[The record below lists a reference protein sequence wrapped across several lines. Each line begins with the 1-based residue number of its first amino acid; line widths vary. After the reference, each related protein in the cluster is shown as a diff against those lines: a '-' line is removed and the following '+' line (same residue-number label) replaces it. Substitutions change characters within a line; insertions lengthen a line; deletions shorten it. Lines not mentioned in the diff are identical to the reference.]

1 MARYSGF
8 GACALISWV
17 TMAMGIAL
25 VHAPVVRAALPPLPP
40 PGMRGDGPPP
50 AARPFS
56 ITRVDPALDRIVSPN
71 AKLVQLASGF
81 GLNEGPV
88 WIRDGKGGYLL
99 VSALIDNVIYK
110 VTPDGKVSVFMYYAG
125 YTGKDEDNVGTQTRS
140 GRSHVLLIGP
150 SCTSLDAE
158 GRLVWCAD
166 DDREIMRLEKDGSRT
181 VLSAGYDGKR
191 FNGPNDIAI
200 KSDGAIYVT
209 DNDFGLRGA
218 GESPRKELPDAVW
231 LIKDGRTKM
240 VLDAKLLGGIPN
252 GIALSP
258 HGHYLYLS
266 AGETMKR
273 YVVRPDDTLGPGIV
287 FAQGEGI
294 TDGMKVD
301 KEGDIFSAGG
311 AGPGVI
317 RITSPTGKLLGF
329 LNMPIYG
336 GEPKK
341 QICATNENFGGN
353 DGKTLFIAAC
363 NVVYEIRLRTSGIV
377 PGPPGRVTLPVPQE

>member
-1 MARYSGF
+1 
-8 GACALISWV
+8 
-17 TMAMGIAL
+17 MG
-25 VHAPVVRAALPPLPP
+25 VVLAQASVAHAALPPVPP

-56 ITRVDPALDRIVSPN
+56 ITRVDPALDRIISPT
-71 AKLVQLASGF
+71 AKLVTLGSGF
-81 GLNEGPV
+81 GLTEGPV
-88 WIRDGKGGYLL
+88 WIRDGKDGYLL
-99 VSALIDNVIYK
+99 VSGLIDNVIYK
-110 VTPDGKVSVFMYYAG
+110 ITPDKKVSVFMYYAG
-125 YTGKDEDNVGTQTRS
+125 YTGNDVDDVGTQTRS

-209 DNDFGLRGA
+209 DNDFGMRGA
-218 GESPRKELPDAVW
+218 GRSPQKELPDAIW
-231 LIKDGRTKM
+231 LIKDGQTRM

-258 HGHYLYLS
+258 DGRYLYLS
-266 AGETMKR
+266 AGRQTMKR
-273 YVVRPDDTLGPGIV
+273 YVVRADDTLGPGTV
-287 FAQGEGI
+287 FTQGPGI

-301 KEGDIFSAGG
+301 EEGDIFSASG
-311 AGPGVI
+311 AGPGII
-317 RITSPTGKLLGF
+317 RITSPTGKLLGL

-341 QICATNENFGGN
+341 QICATNETFGGR

-363 NVVYEIRLRTSGIV
+363 DVVYSIRLRTEGVV
-377 PGPPGRVTLPVPQE
+377 PGPPGRVVLPVPKN